1 MCVQV
6 YIHKSEKEKKG
17 VIWSHVH
24 VCKAELLLLLKP
36 GKLCNLQARFGLVS
50 SRLVWCGGY
59 PFSSALNIAGVW
71 STCML
76 AMEVSE
82 AQKGHGVPFLCH

>member
-1 MCVQV
+1 M
-6 YIHKSEKEKKG
+6 YI
-17 VIWSHVH
+17 H

-50 SRLVWCGGY
+50 SVGY
-59 PFSSALNIAGVW
+59 PSALNIAGVW

-82 AQKGHGVPFLCH
+82 AQKGPWCSIPLPLMHVASLWCIIMSLSLKAA